1 MSEMFFD
8 GLSSIYPW
16 VKAFHI
22 ISVIFWMAG
31 MYYLPRLYV
40 YHRESAVGSELS
52 ENYKKMEELL
62 LRRIINPAMGAA
74 FLFGTLLLLTPG
86 VIDWSDGWIHVKL
99 ALVFIMAGYHGF
111 LSRWRKAFARDE
123 RPYTSRTLR
132 MMNEIPPV
140 LTIFIV
146 IMVIVR
152 PF

>member
-1 MSEMFFD
+1 MTDFLLD
-8 GLSSIYPW
+8 YYLWI
-16 VKAFHI
+16 KAFHI

-40 YHRESAVGSELS
+40 YHTESEPGSELS

-62 LRRIINPAMGAA
+62 LRRIINPAMIAA
-74 FLFGTLLLLTPG
+74 WVLGLTLAWILWDSIG
-86 VIDWSDGWIHVKL
+86 SDGWFHLKL
-99 ALVFIMAGYHGF
+99 LLVTAMAAYHGF

-123 RPYTSRTLR
+123 RPYTSRQMRIL
-132 MMNEIPPV
+132 NEVPPV

-146 IMVIVR
+146 ILVIVR